1 MTRATTQVYRT
12 SNVFLAPAVII
23 IFSVMIVALSATL
36 IMQRAIGAISSS
48 EWGFALFVF
57 VFVAVM
63 LGAATISHHRIEICN
78 QTAKL
83 VWFPAYRKTIPAS
96 DIISVTTKRVS
107 PWRNGLGIRLIG
119 NATLA
124 LMNRGGDGVL
134 ITTTDNRGYLI
145 VISNPQELA
154 ETLRRVDGMIDR
166 PEPN

>member
-1 MTRATTQVYRT
+1 MTTATTQVYRT

-23 IFSVMIVALSATL
+23 IFSVMIVVLSATL
-36 IMQRAIGAISSS
+36 IWQHAIGAISRS

-57 VFVAVM
+57 IFVAVM
-63 LGAATISHHRIEICN
+63 LGAATISHHRIEIYN

-83 VWFPAYRKTIPAS
+83 VWFPAYRKTILAS
-96 DIISVTTKRVS
+96 DIISVTTKRVT

-134 ITTTDNRGYLI
+134 ITTTDNRCYLI

>member
-1 MTRATTQVYRT
+1 MTTSTTQVYRT
-12 SNVFLAPAVII
+12 SNVFLAPAVIV
-23 IFSVMIVALSATL
+23 IFAAVIVALSATL
-36 IMQRAIGAISSS
+36 IMQRAIGAIPLS
-48 EWGFALFVF
+48 ELGFALLVL
-57 VFVAVM
+57 VVVVVT
-63 LGAATISHHRIEICN
+63 LGAASISHHRIEICN

-96 DIISVTTKRVS
+96 DIIAVTTQRVS
-107 PWRNGLGIRLIG
+107 PGRNGLGIRLIG

-134 ITTTDNRGYLI
+134 ITTTDKRGHLI

-154 ETLRRVDGMIDR
+154 ETLRRLDGMIDR